1 MYSNNPN
8 PPEPNNAGTGGLKL
22 DGRTVAI
29 AVVVLLVL
37 LFLGFQLFGNRGADS
52 TAENVNPTAAFQ
64 ENPNAGEPATNPS
77 LGNVVAAANVDR
89 EGCPTDTTTTF
100 NTDDTIYVGVT
111 NGDIPEGTDMFAR
124 LFYEGEPLEDTDVIT
139 ADADYSCVAFAFEA
153 TSGAEVLESG
163 SYEAQLFVNGNPGDS
178 VSFDVR

>member
-1 MYSNNPN
+1 MYSSNPN
-8 PPEPNNAGTGGLKL
+8 PPEQSNTGGLKL
-22 DGRTVAI
+22 DGRTVAL

-52 TAENVNPTAAFQ
+52 TAENQNQNTVQ
-64 ENPNAGEPATNPS
+64 ENPNAGEPASNPS
-77 LGNVVAAANVDR
+77 LSNVVAASNVDR
-89 EGCPTDTTTTF
+89 EGCPADTGTSF
-100 NTDDTIYVGVT
+100 DRSDTIYIGVI
-111 NGDIPEGTDMFAR
+111 NSDIPQGTDMFAR
-124 LFYEGEPLEDTDVIT
+124 LYYEGQPIEDTDLIT

-153 TSGAEVLESG
+153 TNGAEVLESG